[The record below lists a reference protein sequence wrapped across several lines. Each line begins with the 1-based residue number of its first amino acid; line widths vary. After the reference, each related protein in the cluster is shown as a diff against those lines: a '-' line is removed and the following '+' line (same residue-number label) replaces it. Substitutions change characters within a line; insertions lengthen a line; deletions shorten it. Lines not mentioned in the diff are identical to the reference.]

1 MCVSTCKISD
11 GKKAHYALVLSN
23 GKIFLIRLNGSG
35 SQVHLTDVVEVSMR
49 DFFLRRQLFHL
60 IEQDVHLELG
70 AEVLQTAVAERLSVA
85 TKSKAVV
92 VSVIHAFSQRLQGT
106 RKGCGLL
113 IGGLI

>member
-1 MCVSTCKISD
+1 M
-11 GKKAHYALVLSN
+11 LSN
-23 GKIFLIRLNGSG
+23 GKISLIGLGGSG

-60 IEQDVHLELG
+60 VEQDVHLELG

-85 TKSKAVV
+85 KKKKAV
-92 VSVIHAFSQRLQGT
+92 VSVIHASSQRLQET
-106 RKGCGLL
+106 RKCCGLL

>member
-1 MCVSTCKISD
+1 MLSD
-11 GKKAHYALVLSN
+11 
-23 GKIFLIRLNGSG
+23 GKIFLIGLSGSG

-85 TKSKAVV
+85 KKKQWWLVSFMHFLKGSKRRG
-92 VSVIHAFSQRLQGT
+92 SVASY
-106 RKGCGLL
+106 
-113 IGGLI
+113 